1 MVINR
6 VLISSVML
14 FAQLPI
20 WGGVA
25 QAETVTA
32 EMVVQRCDLDTY
44 AGDDN
49 RSKLTV
55 ILRDVAG
62 NEKKNVY
69 RRFWKNFVGK
79 GDVFDKMVL
88 FTEYPLD
95 AKGTGFMRWAYLPE
109 TGKNVDQWLY
119 LPSLKKIRRVSVRDP
134 ADRFLG
140 SDLSYWDISLRLA
153 SQDKHRL
160 VEEQSIDGGTRYIIE
175 SVPMERKPLYSKI
188 IAVYEKASDWGDCNK
203 TSMEYYDPNGS
214 LLKVQTL
221 SWQNVSG
228 AWLWDEVVVSNRKTG
243 HSSTF
248 QVSDISINVGLKDRM
263 FTERAL
269 QKGIR

>member
-1 MVINR
+1 MLYSRSLIAGFLL
-6 VLISSVML
+6 VLG
-14 FAQLPI
+14 AAA
-20 WGGVA
+20 A
-25 QAETVTA
+25 QAEAVTA

-49 RSKLTV
+49 RSRLTV
-55 ILRDVAG
+55 ILRDAAG

-69 RRFWKNFVGK
+69 RRYWKSYASEK

-88 FTEYPLD
+88 VTEFPLD
-95 AKGTGFMRWAYLPE
+95 AKGTGFMRWAYRPE
-109 TGKNVDQWLY
+109 TGRNVDQWLY

-153 SQDKHRL
+153 DRDEHTL
-160 VEEQSIDGGTRYIIE
+160 VRETARGGKTVYVIE
-175 SVPMERKPLYSKI
+175 SRPREKKPLYSRLV
-188 IAVYEKASDWGDCNK
+188 AHYEKRGGWADCNK
-203 TSMEYYDPNGS
+203 TKIEYFDPGGA

-221 SWQNVSG
+221 TWQQVDG
-228 AWLWDEVVVSNRKTG
+228 AWLWDEVEVNNRKTG
-243 HSSTF
+243 HSSVF
-248 QVSDISINVGLKDRM
+248 RVSDVAINVGLKDRL

-269 QKGIR
+269 KKGIR